1 MTDSMYDKLGDLLK
15 AALEKGD
22 IPKGG
27 EKKAETNA
35 DTDERSYVFKTRSKA
50 GEADMLRASNGSA
63 QTKNKTEA
71 QRTAMRGGQRGGT
84 KLKIENIL
92 RIKDKKNI
100 GEVFKSGNGAEW
112 AHPFE
117 VLKSGN
123 GAERERPFEALPD
136 RIKKACE
143 TLGVKAGADES
154 EIRSAYRKK
163 LKLFHPDSNAENETV
178 QRVAHKKTEEIVEAY
193 KAILAYKNSIR

>member
-27 EKKAETNA
+27 EKKAEMNA
-35 DTDERSYVFKTRSKA
+35 DTDERPHAFETRSES
-50 GEADMLRASNGSA
+50 EAENMLRASNGGERI
-63 QTKNKTEA
+63 KK
-71 QRTAMRGGQRGGT
+71 AMHGGQRGGT
-84 KLKIENIL
+84 KVKLENIL

-117 VLKSGN
+117 VL
-123 GAERERPFEALPD
+123 PD
-136 RIKKACE
+136 HIKKACE

-193 KAILAYKNSIR
+193 KAILAYKDSIR

>member
-15 AALEKGD
+15 AALEKGE
-22 IPKGG
+22 IPKSG
-27 EKKAETNA
+27 EKKAEMNA

-63 QTKNKTEA
+63 QTKNRTEA
-71 QRTAMRGGQRGGT
+71 QRKIMHGGQRGGT
-84 KLKIENIL
+84 KLKLENIL
-92 RIKDKKNI
+92 RTKDKKNI
-100 GEVFKSGNGAEW
+100 GEVFKSGNGAER
-112 AHPFE
+112 ARPFE
-117 VLKSGN
+117 VL
-123 GAERERPFEALPD
+123 PD
-136 RIKKACE
+136 HIKKACE

-163 LKLFHPDSNAENETV
+163 LKRFHPDSNSENETV

-193 KAILAYKNSIR
+193 KAILAYKASLE

>member
-1 MTDSMYDKLGDLLK
+1 MYDKLGDLLK

-22 IPKGG
+22 IPKSG

-35 DTDERSYVFKTRSKA
+35 ATDEHPHGFEMRSES
-50 GEADMLRASNGSA
+50 EAEDMLRASNGNA
-63 QTKNKTEA
+63 QTKNRTEA

-92 RIKDKKNI
+92 RAKDKKNI
-100 GEVFKSGNGAEW
+100 GEV
-112 AHPFE
+112 
-117 VLKSGN
+117 LKSEN
-123 GAERERPFEALPD
+123 GAERARPFEALPD
-136 RIKKACE
+136 HIKKACE

-163 LKLFHPDSNAENETV
+163 LKRFHPDSNAENETV

-193 KAILAYKNSIR
+193 KAILAYKDSIG

>member
-1 MTDSMYDKLGDLLK
+1 MYDKLGDLLK

-22 IPKGG
+22 IPKSG

-35 DTDERSYVFKTRSKA
+35 ATDERSYGFKTRSKA

-84 KLKIENIL
+84 KVKLETVLNAKG
-92 RIKDKKNI
+92 RKRR
-100 GEVFKSGNGAEW
+100 G
-112 AHPFE
+112 E
-117 VLKSGN
+117 VLKSEN
-123 GAERERPFEALPD
+123 GAERARPFEALPD

-163 LKLFHPDSNAENETV
+163 LKLFHPDSNTENETI

-193 KAILAYKNSIR
+193 KAILAYKDSSR

>member
-1 MTDSMYDKLGDLLK
+1 MYDKLGDLLK

-27 EKKAETNA
+27 EKKAEMNA
-35 DTDERSYVFKTRSKA
+35 DTDERPHAFETRSES
-50 GEADMLRASNGSA
+50 EAENMLRASNGGERI
-63 QTKNKTEA
+63 KK
-71 QRTAMRGGQRGGT
+71 AMHGGQRGGT
-84 KLKIENIL
+84 KVKLENIL

-117 VLKSGN
+117 VL
-123 GAERERPFEALPD
+123 PD
-136 RIKKACE
+136 HIKKACE

-163 LKLFHPDSNAENETV
+163 LKLFHPDSNSENETV

-193 KAILAYKNSIR
+193 KAILAYKNSIG

>member
-22 IPKGG
+22 IPKSG
-27 EKKAETNA
+27 EKKAETNVG
-35 DTDERSYVFKTRSKA
+35 TDERSYAFKTRSKA
-50 GEADMLRASNGSA
+50 GEADMFRASNGSA

-71 QRTAMRGGQRGGT
+71 RRKTMRGGQRGGT
-84 KLKIENIL
+84 KVKLENIL
-92 RIKDKKNI
+92 RTKDKKNI
-100 GEVFKSGNGAEW
+100 GEVFKSGNGAER
-112 AHPFE
+112 ARPFE
-117 VLKSGN
+117 V
-123 GAERERPFEALPD
+123 LPD

-163 LKLFHPDSNAENETV
+163 LKRFHPDSNAENETV

-193 KAILAYKNSIR
+193 KAILAYKDSIR

>member
-15 AALEKGD
+15 AALEKGE
-22 IPKGG
+22 IPKSG

-35 DTDERSYVFKTRSKA
+35 ATDECPHGFEMRSKS
-50 GEADMLRASNGSA
+50 GTEDMLRASNGSA

-84 KLKIENIL
+84 NIKLETVLNAKG
-92 RIKDKKNI
+92 KKRR
-100 GEVFKSGNGAEW
+100 G
-112 AHPFE
+112 E
-117 VLKSGN
+117 VLKSEN
-123 GAERERPFEALPD
+123 GAERARPFEALPD
-136 RIKKACE
+136 HIKKACE
-143 TLGVKAGADES
+143 MLGVKAGADES

-193 KAILAYKNSIR
+193 NAIRTYKASLG

>member
-1 MTDSMYDKLGDLLK
+1 MYDKLGDLLK

-27 EKKAETNA
+27 EKKAEMNA
-35 DTDERSYVFKTRSKA
+35 DTDERPHAFETRSES
-50 GEADMLRASNGSA
+50 EAENMLRASNGGERI
-63 QTKNKTEA
+63 KK
-71 QRTAMRGGQRGGT
+71 AMHGGQRGGT
-84 KLKIENIL
+84 KVKLENIL

-117 VLKSGN
+117 VL
-123 GAERERPFEALPD
+123 PD
-136 RIKKACE
+136 HIKKACE

-193 KAILAYKNSIR
+193 KAILAYKDSIR

>member
-1 MTDSMYDKLGDLLK
+1 MYDKLGDLLK

-27 EKKAETNA
+27 EKKAEMNA

-100 GEVFKSGNGAEW
+100 GEVFKSGNGAER
-112 AHPFE
+112 ARPFE
-117 VLKSGN
+117 VL
-123 GAERERPFEALPD
+123 PD
-136 RIKKACE
+136 HIKKACE

-193 KAILAYKNSIR
+193 KAIRAYKDSIR

>member
-15 AALEKGD
+15 AALEKGE
-22 IPKGG
+22 IPKSG

-35 DTDERSYVFKTRSKA
+35 GTNERPNGFETRSKS
-50 GEADMLRASNGSA
+50 GEADMLHASNGGER
-63 QTKNKTEA
+63 TKNKTEA
-71 QRTAMRGGQRGGT
+71 LRTAMRGGQKSGT

-92 RIKDKKNI
+92 RSKNKKNI
-100 GEVFKSGNGAEW
+100 GEV
-112 AHPFE
+112 
-117 VLKSGN
+117 LKGGN
-123 GAERERPFEALPD
+123 GAERARPFEALPD
-136 RIKKACE
+136 HIKKACE
-143 TLGVKAGADES
+143 TLGVKTGADES

-193 KAILAYKNSIR
+193 KAILAYKDSLR

>member
-15 AALEKGD
+15 AALEKGE
-22 IPKGG
+22 IPKKG

-35 DTDERSYVFKTRSKA
+35 GTDGRPHGFQTRSES
-50 GEADMLRASNGSA
+50 EAEDMLRASNGGA

-71 QRTAMRGGQRGGT
+71 RRAAMHGGQRGGT

-92 RIKDKKNI
+92 RTKDKKNI
-100 GEVFKSGNGAEW
+100 GEV
-112 AHPFE
+112 
-117 VLKSGN
+117 LKSEN
-123 GAERERPFEALPD
+123 GAERARPFEALPAH
-136 RIKKACE
+136 IKKACE

-163 LKLFHPDSNAENETV
+163 LKLFHPDSNSENETV

-193 KAILAYKNSIR
+193 KAILAYKDSIR

>member
-15 AALEKGD
+15 AALEKGE
-22 IPKGG
+22 IPKSG

-35 DTDERSYVFKTRSKA
+35 GTDERSHAFGTRSES
-50 GEADMLRASNGSA
+50 EAEDMLRASNGSA
-63 QTKNKTEA
+63 QTKNRTET
-71 QRTAMRGGQRGGT
+71 QRKIMHGGQRGGT
-84 KLKIENIL
+84 KLKLENIL
-92 RIKDKKNI
+92 RTKDKKNI
-100 GEVFKSGNGAEW
+100 GEVFKSGNGAER
-112 AHPFE
+112 ARPFE
-117 VLKSGN
+117 VL
-123 GAERERPFEALPD
+123 PD
-136 RIKKACE
+136 HIKKACE

-193 KAILAYKNSIR
+193 KAILAYKDSSR

>member
-1 MTDSMYDKLGDLLK
+1 MYDKLGDLLK

-22 IPKGG
+22 IPKRG

-35 DTDERSYVFKTRSKA
+35 GTDERSYAFETRSKA
-50 GEADMLRASNGSA
+50 GETDTLRASNGSA

-71 QRTAMRGGQRGGT
+71 LRTAMRGGQRGGT
-84 KLKIENIL
+84 KVKIENIL
-92 RIKDKKNI
+92 RTKDKKNI
-100 GEVFKSGNGAEW
+100 GEVFKSGNGAER
-112 AHPFE
+112 ARPFE
-117 VLKSGN
+117 VL
-123 GAERERPFEALPD
+123 PD
-136 RIKKACE
+136 HIKKACE
-143 TLGVKAGADES
+143 TLGVKAGADEN

-163 LKLFHPDSNAENETV
+163 LKLFHPDSNTENETV